1 MADLS
6 PTSLDHLKI
15 FLAVVEEGSFNRAA
29 RKLGRA
35 LSVVSY
41 AIAQL
46 ETQLDVVL
54 FERSGSRRP
63 VLTDTGRALI
73 SEAREV
79 TNGVDGL
86 LAKVRS
92 LRQGLEAELA
102 IAVDVM
108 MPGDAL
114 ARLLRDFQ
122 DMYPHVA
129 LRLHVEALGAV
140 AALVLEGRATFG
152 IAGPDIADLPELER
166 EGVGMVH
173 LVPVAAPSHPLATMT
188 RIAPGEARR
197 HLQLVLTDRSA
208 LTSGRDFSVLSP
220 RTWRLADLGAKHM
233 LLREGLGWGSMPV
246 HVVRDDLAAGRL
258 VELALPERQLGEYTL
273 NALWRRDAPP
283 GPAALWVLEAV
294 RERLAQCPPDPP
306 RP

>member
-1 MADLS
+1 MPDLT
-6 PTSLDHLKI
+6 PPSLDHLRI

-35 LSVVSY
+35 LSIVSY

-46 ETQLDVVL
+46 EAQLDVTL
-54 FERSGSRRP
+54 FDRAGSRRP
-63 VLTDTGRALI
+63 VLTERGRALV

-79 TNGVDGL
+79 SDGVDGL

-122 DMYPHVA
+122 TMYPRVA

-140 AALVLEGRATFG
+140 AALVLEGRATFA
-152 IAGPDIADLPELER
+152 IAGPEIVDLPELER
-166 EGVGMVH
+166 EGVGAVR
-173 LVPVAAPSHPLATMT
+173 LVPVAAPSHPLAQMA

-197 HLQLVLTDRSA
+197 HLQLVLTDRSS
-208 LTSGRDFSVLSP
+208 LTAGRDFAVLAP

-233 LLREGLGWGSMPV
+233 LLREGLGWGSMPI

-258 VELALPERQLGEYTL
+258 VELALPERQAGDYAL
-273 NALWRRDAPP
+273 NALWRRDTPP
-283 GPAALWVLEAV
+283 GPAALWVLEAA
-294 RERLAQCPPDPP
+294 RERLAQCSP
-306 RP
+306 

>member
-1 MADLS
+1 MADLT
-6 PTSLDHLKI
+6 PPSLDHLRI

-35 LSVVSY
+35 VSVISY

-46 ETQLDVVL
+46 EAQLDVVL
-54 FERSGSRRP
+54 FERAGSRRP
-63 VLTDTGRALI
+63 TLTDTGRALL
-73 SEAREV
+73 SDAR
-79 TNGVDGL
+79 GLADDVDGL

-92 LRQGLEAELA
+92 LRQGLEAELS

-122 DMYPHVA
+122 EMYPQVP
-129 LRLHVEALGAV
+129 LRLHIEALGAI
-140 AALVLEGRATFG
+140 AALVLDGRATFG
-152 IAGPDIADLPELER
+152 IAGPEILDNPQLER
-166 EGVGMVH
+166 ENVGMVE
-173 LVPVAAPSHPLATMT
+173 LVPVAAPTHPLAQMS

-220 RTWRLADLGAKHM
+220 RTWRLADLGAKHN

-246 HVVRDDLAAGRL
+246 HVVRRDLAEGRL
-258 VELALPERQLGEYTL
+258 VQLALPESQLGQYTL

-283 GPAALWVLEAV
+283 GPAALWVLEAA
-294 RERLAQCPPDPP
+294 RERLAQCPK
-306 RP
+306 